1 MDLNYLLFIGSD
13 RSIPKRRRFWGL
25 YKSKNLKKKLIL
37 PLFLKKN
44 FKNSLFSLKALS
56 LRPSSSFVRH
66 RRQPS
71 LAAAHG
77 GRKFK
82 KWLSNGAGGGGWQ
95 R

>member
-82 KWLSNGAGGGGWQ
+82 KVEVGGRDDGCG
-95 R
+95 RR